1 MRRKIVSIVMASA
14 MVLGLAACGS
24 SGGTTTSSSNGGND
38 ASAAD
43 DTTAKSESSDVVEGG
58 SDDDN
63 TLTVWTWDPN
73 FNVYAIQK
81 AAEIYA
87 QDHEGFKVEVSEVQS
102 DDIET
107 RLTTAVSAG
116 DLSTLPDI
124 FLMQDNSF
132 QKYATNYPDIF
143 TDLTDSGIDFS
154 EFSSAKVAY
163 STLDGKNYGIPFDN
177 GAVIE
182 CLRTD
187 MLEQAGFTVD
197 DFTDITWNDFMEKA
211 KVVKEKTGTAVS
223 AGDLS
228 TLPDIFLM
236 QDNSFQKYATNY
248 PDIFTDLTD
257 SGIDFSE
264 FSSAKVAYSTLD
276 GKNYGIPFDNGA
288 VIECLRT
295 DMLEQAGFTVDDFT
309 DITWNDF
316 MEKAKVVK
324 EKTGQPILTSQAGSP
339 DLVMEMLQSCGE
351 SLFNED
357 GSVNIV
363 DNKALKPILEIYS
376 QMVKDGTLVEV
387 TDWDQYIASINNG
400 TTAGVINGCW
410 IMASITAN
418 EDQSGKW
425 ALTNM
430 PKLDGIDGAT
440 NYSNNGGSSWAISSN
455 CKKTDL
461 AIDFMKSTFA
471 GSTALYDDIIAK
483 GALATW
489 APAGD
494 SEAYAQPVAFFS
506 DDPVYAKIVDF
517 ATKTPSNIT
526 GAFYYDARDAVGTAL
541 SNIIQTGADMDSELQ
556 TAQETVEFNMGN

>member
-1 MRRKIVSIVMASA
+1 MPVFGRVNKYISGGYTFMKRKIVAVVLAST
-14 MVLGLAACGS
+14 MVFGMTACGS
-24 SGGTTTSSSNGGND
+24 SGSSDSSSTGSD
-38 ASAAD
+38 AATDNATD
-43 DTTAKSESSDVVEGG
+43 DSSDDADVVEGS

-73 FNVYAIQK
+73 FNIYAINK

-87 QDHEGFKVEVSEVQS
+87 KDHPGFKVEVSEIQS

-154 EFSSAKVAY
+154 QFSEAKVAY
-163 STLDGKNYGIPFDN
+163 STLDGKNYGVPFDN

-187 MLEQAGFTVD
+187 MLEEAGYTVD
-197 DFTDITWNDFMEKA
+197 DFTDITW
-211 KVVKEKTGTAVS
+211 
-223 AGDLS
+223 
-228 TLPDIFLM
+228 
-236 QDNSFQKYATNY
+236 
-248 PDIFTDLTD
+248 
-257 SGIDFSE
+257 SE
-264 FSSAKVAYSTLD
+264 
-276 GKNYGIPFDNGA
+276 
-288 VIECLRT
+288 
-295 DMLEQAGFTVDDFT
+295 
-309 DITWNDF
+309 F

-357 GSVNIV
+357 GSVNIK
-363 DNKALKPILEIYS
+363 DNEALKPILEIYQ
-376 QMVKDGTLVEV
+376 QMVEDGTLVEV
-387 TDWDQYIASINNG
+387 TDWDQYVASINNG

-425 ALTNM
+425 AITDM
-430 PKLDGIDGAT
+430 PKLEGVDGAT

-455 CKKTDL
+455 CSKTDL
-461 AIDFMKSTFA
+461 AIDFLNSTFA
-471 GSTALYDDIIAK
+471 GSTELYDDIISK

-494 SEAYAQPVAFFS
+494 SEAYAQPVEFFS
-506 DDPVYAKIVDF
+506 NDEVYAKIVDF

-526 GAFYYDARDAVGTAL
+526 GAYYYDARDAVGVAL
-541 SNIIQTGADMDSELQ
+541 SNIIQSGADMDSEIQ
-556 TAQETVEFNMGN
+556 TAQETVEFNMGG

>member
-1 MRRKIVSIVMASA
+1 MKRKIVSIVMASA
-14 MVLGLAACGS
+14 MVFGLAACGS

-38 ASAAD
+38 ASAASE
-43 DTTAKSESSDVVEGG
+43 TTAKSESSDVVEGS

-73 FNVYAIQK
+73 FNVYAIKK

-107 RLTTAVSAG
+107 RLT
-116 DLSTLPDI
+116 
-124 FLMQDNSF
+124 
-132 QKYATNYPDIF
+132 
-143 TDLTDSGIDFS
+143 
-154 EFSSAKVAY
+154 
-163 STLDGKNYGIPFDN
+163 
-177 GAVIE
+177 
-182 CLRTD
+182 
-187 MLEQAGFTVD
+187 
-197 DFTDITWNDFMEKA
+197 
-211 KVVKEKTGTAVS
+211 TAVS

-410 IMASITAN
+410 I
-418 EDQSGKW
+418 
-425 ALTNM
+425 
-430 PKLDGIDGAT
+430 DGAT

-455 CKKTDL
+455 CKKQDL

-556 TAQETVEFNMGN
+556 TAQETVEFNMGG

>member
-132 QKYATNYPDIF
+132 QKYVTFYPDVF
-143 TDLTDSGIDFS
+143 TDLTDSGIDFG

-187 MLEQAGFTVD
+187 MLEQAGYTID
-197 DFTDITWNDFMEKA
+197 DFTDITW
-211 KVVKEKTGTAVS
+211 S
-223 AGDLS
+223 
-228 TLPDIFLM
+228 
-236 QDNSFQKYATNY
+236 
-248 PDIFTDLTD
+248 
-257 SGIDFSE
+257 
-264 FSSAKVAYSTLD
+264 
-276 GKNYGIPFDNGA
+276 
-288 VIECLRT
+288 
-295 DMLEQAGFTVDDFT
+295 
-309 DITWNDF
+309 DF

-339 DLVMEMLQSCGE
+339 DLVMEMLQSCGQ

-357 GSVNIV
+357 GSVNIK
-363 DNKALKPILEIYS
+363 DNKALKPILEIYQ
-376 QMVKDGTLVEV
+376 QMVADGTIVEV

-400 TTAGVINGCW
+400 TVAGVINGCW
-410 IMASITAN
+410 IMASIVAN
-418 EDQSGKW
+418 DEQSGQW
-425 ALTNM
+425 AITNM
-430 PKLDGIDGAT
+430 PKLDGVDGAT
-440 NYSNNGGSSWAISSN
+440 NYSNNGGSSWVISSN
-455 CKKTDL
+455 CQKQDL

-471 GSTALYDDIIAK
+471 GSTDLYDDIISK

-494 SEAYAQPVAFFS
+494 TDVYAQPVEFFS
-506 DDPVYAKIVDF
+506 NEAVYAKIVDF

-526 GAFYYDARDAVGTAL
+526 GPFYYDARDAVGVAL
-541 SNIIQTGADMDSELQ
+541 SNIIQSGADMDDEIA
-556 TAQETVEFNMGN
+556 TAQDTVEFNMGG

>member
-1 MRRKIVSIVMASA
+1 MKRKIVSIVMASA
-14 MVLGLAACGS
+14 MVFGLAACGS

-38 ASAAD
+38 ASAASE
-43 DTTAKSESSDVVEGG
+43 TTAKSESSDVVEGG

-73 FNVYAIQK
+73 FNVYAIKK

-107 RLTTAVSAG
+107 RLT
-116 DLSTLPDI
+116 
-124 FLMQDNSF
+124 
-132 QKYATNYPDIF
+132 
-143 TDLTDSGIDFS
+143 
-154 EFSSAKVAY
+154 
-163 STLDGKNYGIPFDN
+163 
-177 GAVIE
+177 
-182 CLRTD
+182 
-187 MLEQAGFTVD
+187 
-197 DFTDITWNDFMEKA
+197 
-211 KVVKEKTGTAVS
+211 TAVS

-461 AIDFMKSTFA
+461 AIDFMNLPSQAAQLFTMTSSQKALWQPGHRQEIPKHMHSQLHSSVMTRFMQKSLISQPRLHPTSLEH
-471 GSTALYDDIIAK
+471 STTMHVML
-483 GALATW
+483 
-489 APAGD
+489 
-494 SEAYAQPVAFFS
+494 SEPHFPISSRQEQ
-506 DDPVYAKIVDF
+506 IW
-517 ATKTPSNIT
+517 
-526 GAFYYDARDAVGTAL
+526 TANFRPHRKL
-541 SNIIQTGADMDSELQ
+541 
-556 TAQETVEFNMGN
+556 

>member
-1 MRRKIVSIVMASA
+1 MKRKIVSIVMASA
-14 MVLGLAACGS
+14 MVFGLAACGS

-38 ASAAD
+38 ASAASE
-43 DTTAKSESSDVVEGG
+43 TTAKSESSDVVEGS

-73 FNVYAIQK
+73 FNVYAIKK

-132 QKYATNYPDIF
+132 QKYATNYPDI
-143 TDLTDSGIDFS
+143 
-154 EFSSAKVAY
+154 
-163 STLDGKNYGIPFDN
+163 
-177 GAVIE
+177 
-182 CLRTD
+182 
-187 MLEQAGFTVD
+187 
-197 DFTDITWNDFMEKA
+197 
-211 KVVKEKTGTAVS
+211 
-223 AGDLS
+223 
-228 TLPDIFLM
+228 
-236 QDNSFQKYATNY
+236 
-248 PDIFTDLTD
+248 
-257 SGIDFSE
+257 
-264 FSSAKVAYSTLD
+264 
-276 GKNYGIPFDNGA
+276 
-288 VIECLRT
+288 
-295 DMLEQAGFTVDDFT
+295 
-309 DITWNDF
+309 
-316 MEKAKVVK
+316 
-324 EKTGQPILTSQAGSP
+324 
-339 DLVMEMLQSCGE
+339 
-351 SLFNED
+351 FNED

-425 ALTNM
+425 AITNM
-430 PKLDGIDGAT
+430 PKLDGVDGAT

-455 CKKTDL
+455 CKKQDL

-556 TAQETVEFNMGN
+556 TAQETVEFNMGG

>member
-81 AAEIYA
+81 AADIYA

-143 TDLTDSGIDFS
+143 VDLTDSGIDFS
-154 EFSSAKVAY
+154 EFSAAKVAY

-197 DFTDITWNDFMEKA
+197 DFTDITW
-211 KVVKEKTGTAVS
+211 S
-223 AGDLS
+223 
-228 TLPDIFLM
+228 
-236 QDNSFQKYATNY
+236 
-248 PDIFTDLTD
+248 
-257 SGIDFSE
+257 
-264 FSSAKVAYSTLD
+264 
-276 GKNYGIPFDNGA
+276 
-288 VIECLRT
+288 
-295 DMLEQAGFTVDDFT
+295 
-309 DITWNDF
+309 DF

-339 DLVMEMLQSCGE
+339 DLVMEMLQSCGQ

-363 DNKALKPILEIYS
+363 DNAALKPILEIYS

-418 EDQSGKW
+418 DDQSGKW
-425 ALTNM
+425 AITNM
-430 PKLDGIDGAT
+430 PKLDDVDGAT

-455 CKKTDL
+455 CKKQDL

-471 GSTALYDDIIAK
+471 GSTALYDDIISK

-494 SEAYAQPVAFFS
+494 SDAYAQPVEFFS
-506 DDPVYAKIVDF
+506 NDAVYAKIVDF
-517 ATKTPSNIT
+517 ATQTPSNIT

-541 SNIIQTGADMDSELQ
+541 SDIIQSGADMDSELQ
-556 TAQETVEFNMGN
+556 NAQDTVEFNMGG

>member
-1 MRRKIVSIVMASA
+1 MKKKVLSALLVAAMSVS
-14 MVLGLAACGS
+14 VLAGCGS
-24 SGGTTTSSSNGGND
+24 KADNNTDAKND
-38 ASAAD
+38 ASQ
-43 DTTAKSESSDVVEGG
+43 E
-58 SDDDN
+58 N
-63 TLTVWTWDPN
+63 TLSVWCWDPN
-73 FNVYAIQK
+73 FNVYAMKQAEAIYQKDHPDFKLDIQ
-81 AAEIYA
+81 E
-87 QDHEGFKVEVSEVQS
+87 KVYS
-102 DDIET
+102 DIET
-107 RLTTAVSAG
+107 ALITAAE
-116 DLSTLPDI
+116 
-124 FLMQDNSF
+124 
-132 QKYATNYPDIF
+132 A
-143 TDLTDSGIDFS
+143 
-154 EFSSAKVAY
+154 
-163 STLDGKNYGIPFDN
+163 
-177 GAVIE
+177 
-182 CLRTD
+182 
-187 MLEQAGFTVD
+187 D
-197 DFTDITWNDFMEKA
+197 DY
-211 KVVKEKTGTAVS
+211 
-223 AGDLS
+223 S

-425 ALTNM
+425 AITNM
-430 PKLDGIDGAT
+430 PKLDGVDGAT

-455 CKKTDL
+455 CKKQDL

-556 TAQETVEFNMGN
+556 TAQETVEFNMGG